1 MKKRIAILM
10 TVHNRKDKTLM
21 CLNSLYKCILTNEYE
36 LDVYIVNDG
45 CTDGTEYAIIQ
56 KFPKV
61 IIIQGNGNL
70 FWNRGMRLAWQ
81 TAASTYKYDYFI
93 WLNDDVILFENAI
106 AEILKCSELKDNMAI
121 ISGSTCST
129 NDIKTITYG
138 GRIRRVGIVKPNG
151 EMQNCDCCN
160 GQICLIPKAVYDK
173 MGINDPIFHHGF
185 GDWDY
190 GFRAKKKGFEI
201 IVAPNVS
208 GYCDINTNDSSPRYL
223 NPDISV
229 LKRFKIL
236 YSPLGKNPL
245 QFFIYTYRHKSL
257 LTAIISILK
266 QHYSV
271 ILLHKNK

>member
-257 LTAIISILK
+257 LTAFISFFK
-266 QHYSV
+266 QHIEV
-271 ILLHKNK
+271 IVLKK

>member
-1 MKKRIAILM
+1 M

-21 CLNSLYKCILTNEYE
+21 CLNSLNKCILTNEYE

-129 NDIKTITYG
+129 IDIKTITYG

-257 LTAIISILK
+257 LTAFISFFK
-266 QHYSV
+266 QHIEV
-271 ILLHKNK
+271 IVLK

>member
-21 CLNSLYKCILTNEYE
+21 CLKTLYECILPNEYE

-56 KFPKV
+56 NFPKV

-81 TAASTYKYDYFI
+81 TAARTYKYDYYI

-106 AEILKCSELKDNMAI
+106 SEILKCSKLKDNEAI
-121 ISGSTCST
+121 ISGSTCAT
-129 NDIKTITYG
+129 NDIETITYG

-208 GYCDINTNDSSPRYL
+208 GYCDINTNDSSPRFL

-229 LKRFKIL
+229 LNRFKIL

-257 LTAIISILK
+257 LTAFISFFK
-266 QHYSV
+266 QHIEV
-271 ILLHKNK
+271 IVLKK